1 MRKKIFIGC
10 ICLYSF
16 AGLPAQNQVTVTVDV
31 DKPGSPVS
39 PTLHGIFFEEIS
51 HGGEGGLYG
60 ELIQNRGFEESRL
73 PPATTL
79 VNGFIVPQRGPHF
92 SLPNNRASD
101 WKMRWTLESQWP
113 AWSLQNSEKSDIGLS
128 LTQENPLNDATPNSL

>member
-79 VNGFIVPQRGPHF
+79 QNGFIVPERTPHF
-92 SLPNNRASD
+92 SLPGNRASD
-101 WKMRWTLESQWP
+101 WKMRWDVKSPWP
-113 AWSLQNSEKSDIGLS
+113 AWSLRAGDNAAITLA
-128 LTQENPLNDATPNSL
+128 LTQENPLNTA